1 MENHRIALIRGGGDV
16 ASGVALRLHRVGMR
30 VLITELDQPLVI
42 RRSVSFA
49 QAVYSET
56 TQVEGVTARLVNSS
70 SSIQSAWRS
79 GEIPVLVDPD
89 CQILSSLNNGN
100 LPFSTLVDGRM
111 TKQSP
116 TLLLGSAPFMIGLGP
131 GFVVGVNCD
140 AVVETNRGHFL
151 GRVLWKGS
159 AQPNTGVPEGFGVQ
173 DKDRVLRSPAEGIFN
188 SDKNICDRLK
198 PGELVGEVDGKEIR
212 APLKG
217 VLRGLLHS
225 GLNVTEGF
233 KIGDIDPRNDP
244 EYCRYVSDKALA
256 IGGGVLEAIF
266 ARETQSIQSI

>member
-1 MENHRIALIRGGGDV
+1 M

>member
-1 MENHRIALIRGGGDV
+1 MENHRIVLIRGGGDV

-30 VLITELDQPLVI
+30 VLITELGQPLVI

-49 QAVYSET
+49 QAVYGET
-56 TQVEGVTARLVNSS
+56 AQVEGVTARLVNSS
-70 SSIQSAWRS
+70 GSIQSAWRS
-79 GEIPVLVDPD
+79 GEIPVMVDPD

-111 TKQSP
+111 TKKSP

-140 AVVETNRGHFL
+140 AVVETNRGHYL
-151 GRVLWKGS
+151 GRVLWRGS
-159 AQPNTGVPEGFGVQ
+159 AQPNTGVPEGFG
-173 DKDRVLRSPAEGIFN
+173 DHNKDRVLRSPAEGIFT
-188 SDKNICDRLK
+188 SDREISERLK
-198 PGELVGEVDGKEIR
+198 AGELVGEVDGKGIR

-225 GLNVTEGF
+225 GLYVTEGF
-233 KIGDIDPRNDP
+233 KIGDIDPRNNP
-244 EYCRYVSDKALA
+244 EYCSHVSDKALA

-266 ARETQSIQSI
+266 TRETQAIQS